1 MAGGKSGLEK
11 GHPTKGVRLGADNVR
26 RKNGRF
32 LAGMRLS
39 KACQFCYNDNG
50 KKYERIVLSDME
62 LREQIWS

>member
-1 MAGGKSGLEK
+1 MEK
-11 GHPTKGVRLGADNVR
+11 GPPTKGFRLGADNVR

-62 LREQIWS
+62 LK